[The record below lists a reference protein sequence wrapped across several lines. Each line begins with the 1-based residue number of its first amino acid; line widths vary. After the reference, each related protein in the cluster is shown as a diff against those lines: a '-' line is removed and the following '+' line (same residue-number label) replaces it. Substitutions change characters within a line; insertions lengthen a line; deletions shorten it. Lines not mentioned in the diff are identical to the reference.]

1 MLASYAHSAG
11 DGSSVALLVSRPD
24 GRVVQQNG
32 AARALLGEV
41 EGRPCWRAMQAAGGG
56 AALPC
61 AIGCVGRLV
70 EAGADAAVSGPV
82 ELAGR
87 RYSLCCVPAADGV
100 VTTLTGGD
108 ATPAPWER
116 PTPREDQVLRL
127 LAAGLTTPDIAA
139 ELAIAEKTAR
149 AHVEHLRQKLAVP
162 TRAALVAR
170 AFALGLLP

>member
-1 MLASYAHSAG
+1 MLASNAHPAG

-32 AARALLGEV
+32 TARALLGDV
-41 EGRPCWRAMQAAGGG
+41 EGHPCWRAMQAAGDG

-61 AIGCVGRLV
+61 TIGCVRRLV
-70 EAGADAAVSGPV
+70 EAGADTSVLREIEV
-82 ELAGR
+82 AGR
-87 RYSLCCVPAADGV
+87 RYTLCCVPVADGV

-108 ATPAPWER
+108 AAPAPWER